1 MTKQDCKAN
10 MSENETIDNNTSNVD
25 EKNICDD
32 QTLEGGDNCESND
45 SMTDQEGDCSDK
57 SAEVAEEVDETEV
70 WKDKYLRLSAEFD
83 NYRKRTLK
91 EKMDLISS
99 GGEGVM
105 KALLPTLDDVD
116 RAIKATETATDVEA
130 IREGISLIS
139 LKLNE
144 ALKSKGLVEIEA
156 VGLPLDTDL
165 HEAIANFPAE
175 DDKKGKI
182 IDVVEKGYKLN
193 DKVVRFAKV
202 VVGE

>member
-10 MSENETIDNNTSNVD
+10 VADTEIIDNNTINVED
-25 EKNICDD
+25 TTTCEDKSQEECD
-32 QTLEGGDNCESND
+32 NNESND
-45 SMTDQEGDCSDK
+45 NLTDEDTKNSDK
-57 SAEVAEEVDETEV
+57 STEVADETEI

-116 RAIKATETATDVEA
+116 RAIKATEKAKDVDA

-139 LKLNE
+139 QKLND
-144 ALKSKGLVEIEA
+144 ALKSKGLIEIEA
-156 VGLPLDTDL
+156 IGLPLDTDL
-165 HEAIANFPAE
+165 HEAIANFPVE
-175 DDKKGKI
+175 EDKKGQI

-193 DKVVRFAKV
+193 DKVVRYAKV

>member
-1 MTKQDCKAN
+1 MTTKDCKAN
-10 MSENETIDNNTSNVD
+10 MAENEIIDENTSSVNENEVCDNQTQEGSVD
-25 EKNICDD
+25 TEV
-32 QTLEGGDNCESND
+32 TD
-45 SMTDQEGDCSDK
+45 SMSDADISGGDK
-57 SAEVAEEVDETEV
+57 SAELAEEAEM

-99 GGEGVM
+99 GGEDVM

-116 RAIKATETATDVEA
+116 RAIKATETTKDVDA

-144 ALKSKGLVEIEA
+144 ALKNKGLVQIETI
-156 VGLPLDTDL
+156 GLPLDTDL
-165 HEAIANFPAE
+165 HEAIAKFPVE
-175 DDKKGKI
+175 DEDKKGQI
-182 IDVVEKGYKLN
+182 IDVLEKGYKLN
-193 DKVVRFAKV
+193 DKVVRYAKV